1 MKMKIKWL
9 YSQKKIQ
16 DIWFESDWME
26 KEKVLPL
33 IQDLEKTGRLKQ
45 VVVIDELQ
53 NQWSKKEYIN

>member
-16 DIWFESDWME
+16 EIWFESDWME

-53 NQWSKKEYIN
+53 N